1 MTLTVLEPEGL
12 YPDTDLEQRVMGP
25 AVRILRGTC
34 KSSLAELPDEL
45 CQQADALMTLRMWVP
60 ADQIAR
66 FPKLKVIVRMGVGYD
81 RVDRVAAAARGI
93 KVCNVPDY
101 GTQEVAEF
109 AVLMALALRR
119 GLTLYHDTQR
129 GPNPAPW
136 AVLRH
141 SAVRRQ
147 EVQTFGIVG
156 LGRIGTAAAL
166 RAKALGYRVAFYD
179 PALPNGADRA
189 IAVHRCRTLDE
200 LLTQSDVL
208 SIHCP
213 LTRHTKGLIGEREL
227 RLLPKNAVVINTARG
242 PILDIDALERVLR
255 DGHVA
260 AAGLDVIPVEPPVE
274 PIPALLRAYR
284 DQEEWLTGRL
294 IICPH
299 IAFHTPEAWDDIRL
313 KSAET
318 MRDVLVDGLT
328 TNVIPPESD

>member
-25 AVRILRGTC
+25 SVRVLQGSC
-34 KSSLAELPDEL
+34 KSSLAELPDAI
-45 CQQADALMTLRMWVP
+45 CQQAEGLMTLRMAVP

-119 GLTLYHDTQR
+119 GLTMYHDTQR

-136 AVLRH
+136 AVMR
-141 SAVRRQ
+141 SPAVRRQ
-147 EVQTFGIVG
+147 DVQTFGILG

-166 RAKALGYRVAFYD
+166 RAKALGYRVVFYD

-189 IAVHRCRTLDE
+189 IGVTRCRTMDE
-200 LLTQSDVL
+200 MLAQADVL

-213 LTRHTKGLIGEREL
+213 LTRRTRGLVGEREL

-242 PILDIDALERVLR
+242 PILGIDALERVLR

-260 AAGLDVIPVEPPVE
+260 AAGLDVIPQEPPGNDV
-274 PIPALLRAYR
+274 PALLRAYR
-284 DQEEWLTGRL
+284 DREDWLTGRL

-313 KSAET
+313 KGAET
-318 MRDVLVDGLT
+318 MRDVLVEGLN

>member
-25 AVRILRGTC
+25 SVRIVQGAC
-34 KSSLAELPDEL
+34 KSSLAELPDAL
-45 CQQADALMTLRMWVP
+45 CQQADALMTLRMAVP

-66 FPKLKVIVRMGVGYD
+66 FPKLRVIIRMGVGYD
-81 RVDRVAAAARGI
+81 RVDRAAAAARNI

-109 AVLMALALRR
+109 AVLMALGLRR

-129 GPNPAPW
+129 GPNPARWGVMP
-136 AVLRH
+136 
-141 SAVRRQ
+141 SPAVRRQ

-189 IAVHRCRTLDE
+189 IAVSRCRTLDE
-200 LLTQSDVL
+200 LLAQSDVL

-213 LTRHTKGLIGEREL
+213 LTRNTRNLIGEREL

-242 PILDIDALERVLR
+242 PILDIDALERVMR

-284 DQEEWLTGRL
+284 DKEDWLTGRL

-318 MRDVLVDGLT
+318 MRDVLVEGLN
-328 TNVIPPESD
+328 TNVIAPESD

>member
-1 MTLTVLEPEGL
+1 MP
-12 YPDTDLEQRVMGP
+12 
-25 AVRILRGTC
+25 C
-34 KSSLAELPDEL
+34 
-45 CQQADALMTLRMWVP
+45 
-60 ADQIAR
+60 
-66 FPKLKVIVRMGVGYD
+66 
-81 RVDRVAAAARGI
+81 
-93 KVCNVPDY
+93 
-101 GTQEVAEF
+101 
-109 AVLMALALRR
+109 
-119 GLTLYHDTQR
+119 
-129 GPNPAPW
+129 
-136 AVLRH
+136 
-141 SAVRRQ
+141 
-147 EVQTFGIVG
+147 
-156 LGRIGTAAAL
+156 AAL

-328 TNVIPPESD
+328 TKVIPPESD

>member
-12 YPDTDLEQRVMGP
+12 YPDTDLEQRIMGP
-25 AVRILRGTC
+25 SVRIVRGAC
-34 KSSLAELPDEL
+34 KSSLAELPDAL
-45 CQQADALMTLRMWVP
+45 CQDADALMTLRMAVP
-60 ADQIAR
+60 ADQMAR
-66 FPKLKVIVRMGVGYD
+66 FPKLRVIIRMGVGYD
-81 RVDRVAAAARGI
+81 RVDRIAAAERGI
-93 KVCNVPDY
+93 TVCNVPDY

-109 AVLMALALRR
+109 AVLMALSLRR

-141 SAVRRQ
+141 PVVRRQ
-147 EVQTFGIVG
+147 DVQTFGIVG

-166 RAKALGYRVAFYD
+166 RAKALGYKVMFFD

-189 IAVHRCRTLDE
+189 IAVQRCRTLDE
-200 LLTQSDVL
+200 LLAQSDVL

-213 LTRHTKGLIGEREL
+213 LTRNTRGLIGEREL
-227 RLLPKNAVVINTARG
+227 RLLPKDAVVINTARG
-242 PILDIDALERVLR
+242 PILDIDALEAVMR

-260 AAGLDVIPVEPPVE
+260 GAGLDVIPVEPPVD
-274 PIPALLRAYR
+274 PIPSLLRAYR
-284 DQEEWLTGRL
+284 DKEEWLTGRL

-299 IAFHTPEAWDDIRL
+299 IAFHTPQAWDDIRL

-318 MRDVLVDGLT
+318 MRDVLVEGLK
-328 TNVIPPESD
+328 TNVIAPESD